1 MSSAGNVSNNP
12 AVNGAQNASILPEN
26 FDATTLK
33 DFFEGLTQNVQ
44 PGDRDALKAV
54 LDDLQWLADRS
65 EPRGI
70 SAFVKMPGSDWFSTS
85 SQDIN
90 QNLVPFLEA
99 ISNNPGAF
107 GKDIEAGMSLDQTI
121 DAIVENA
128 PSHLKS
134 ILGEVGEDIKGMRG
148 IGQDSSDK
156 IASLMTYLVN
166 KGNANTAGAEPGT
179 AIGDASGTS
188 PNGVGPDNMVPNGS
202 NPEAAMADVVTA
214 AAEAMGLVTRMLGN
228 PAERTASNLQELTQ
242 RMAEVVAGVA
252 KQGAGDKP
260 PAEVSE
266 AGTGEAADT
275 SVLGKVQDYLSD
287 LLGSLLRQMDRD
299 ANKRVGSEKGAGSKA
314 GGAAGGEA
322 GGASG
327 AAGGAEGGEAVG
339 ESGGAGEVAE
349 AGGSESAGG
358 SGGTA
363 GLSVF
368 EVIAKALG
376 DKMTTKLKEM
386 KALAEEISSLTSD
399 GAGSEEIAGQSA
411 KLSAASQEFSL
422 LSNTFS
428 TTIKA
433 LGEGT
438 KAAVRYS

>member
-1 MSSAGNVSNNP
+1 MNSAGNVNSNP
-12 AVNGAQNASILPEN
+12 SANGVQNAAILPEK

-33 DFFEGLTQNVQ
+33 DFFEGLIKNAP
-44 PGDRDALKAV
+44 PGDRDALKAIT
-54 LDDLQWLADRS
+54 DDLQALAERS
-65 EPRGI
+65 EPGLI
-70 SAFVKMPGSDWFSTS
+70 SAFVKLPTSDWFSAS
-85 SQDIN
+85 GHQIN
-90 QNLVPFLEA
+90 NNLVPFLEA
-99 ISNNPGAF
+99 IANNPGGF
-107 GKDIEAGMSLDQTI
+107 GKDIEAGQSLDQTI

-134 ILGEVGEDIKGMRG
+134 LLSEVGEDIKGMRG
-148 IGQDSSDK
+148 LGGDTGEK

-166 KGNANTAGAEPGT
+166 KGNANTAANEPGS
-179 AIGDASGTS
+179 AIGDASGAS
-188 PNGVGPDNMVPNGS
+188 PNGASPDNMVPDTG
-202 NPEAAMADVVTA
+202 NPEAATADVVARA
-214 AAEAMGLVTRMLGN
+214 ADAMSLVTRMMGN
-228 PAERTASNLQELTQ
+228 PAERTADNLRQLTQ
-242 RMAEVVAGVA
+242 LMADVVTGVA
-252 KQGAGDKP
+252 ERNAGGRP
-260 PAEVSE
+260 PADVSE
-266 AGTGEAADT
+266 AGTGDAADT

-287 LLGSLLRQMDRD
+287 ILGSLLRQLDRD
-299 ANKRVGSEKGAGSKA
+299 GNKRVGSEKGAGNKA

-322 GGASG
+322 GGAMD
-327 AAGGAEGGEAVG
+327 ATGGAAVG
-339 ESGGAGEVAE
+339 EAAGESEGAGEVAE
-349 AGGSESAGG
+349 AGGSEAT
-358 SGGTA
+358 GGTG